1 MMPGARSFLFIMR
14 RYALLC
20 FSKQAKF
27 AEFPSQAV
35 G

>member
-20 FSKQAKF
+20 FSKQAK
-27 AEFPSQAV
+27 
-35 G
+35 